1 MRLSLL
7 GSFGLQWVAISAL
20 PSKRVLLIVEL
31 CCMPHLSPLVH
42 LHSLCKRTFDE
53 GRKSAQTD
61 ALTSVMQGDDRSVAQ
76 SEEGL

>member
-7 GSFGLQWVAISAL
+7 GSFGLQWVAISVL
-20 PSKRVLLIVEL
+20 PSKRVLLIVEF
-31 CCMPHLSPLVH
+31 CCMPHLPPLVH
-42 LHSLCKRTFDE
+42 LHFLCKRTFDE